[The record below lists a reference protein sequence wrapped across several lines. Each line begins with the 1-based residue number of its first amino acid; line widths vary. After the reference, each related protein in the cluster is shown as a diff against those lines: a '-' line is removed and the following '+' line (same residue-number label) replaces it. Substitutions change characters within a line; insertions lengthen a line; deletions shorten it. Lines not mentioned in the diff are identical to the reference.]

1 MLLRR
6 VPHTSSLSHK
16 ELLLSGR
23 EGRGF
28 SWSRNLDLSLG
39 VCQTLGREGSW
50 LSPLW
55 PLLHTYAAF
64 LSCYLV
70 GQYLAS
76 CSLQCP
82 GDPVSWTGAGGGESH
97 YSLGDQSMVGQV
109 QADQYIPEEDIYGEM
124 DTIERQ
130 LDALEHRGVLLEEKL
145 RGGANGAE
153 AAERRWLRAVG

>member
-6 VPHTSSLSHK
+6 VPPGCSVTCYTSCLAHK
-16 ELLLSGR
+16 ELLLSDI

-28 SWSRNLDLSLG
+28 SWSRNLASHWES
-39 VCQTLGREGSW
+39 V
-50 LSPLW
+50 SPLVGRGQ

-70 GQYLAS
+70 GQDLAS
-76 CSLQCP
+76 CSLQWP
-82 GDPVSWTGAGGGESH
+82 GDLVSWTGAGGGEGH
-97 YSLGDQSMVGQV
+97 CSLGDQSIVGQV

-153 AAERRWLRAVG
+153 LPRGDG